1 MLDGYLFI
9 SESGGDAMLLFLVR
23 HAKAVERAFD
33 IPENNRFLTPDGRER
48 FREAAQ
54 KLRKKGME
62 TEIIVTSPLVRA
74 VQTAEILAEGLSFRG
89 QLPVDE
95 TLAPGFDLDGL
106 NRLLSRHPGVNSMA
120 CVGHEPDLSE
130 LGNQLLQT
138 PGAVILRKG
147 AVLALEWNRD
157 APNEKAD
164 FLWLHSRGV
173 FHTDPQRLKDL

>member
-1 MLDGYLFI
+1 
-9 SESGGDAMLLFLVR
+9 MLLYLVR

-48 FREAAQ
+48 FRDATQ

-62 TEIIVTSPLVRA
+62 PEIIVTSPLVRA

-95 TLAPGFDLDGL
+95 TLAPGFDLEGL
-106 NRLLSRHPGVNSMA
+106 SRLLSRHPGVKSMA

-130 LGNQLLQT
+130 LGNRLLQS
-138 PGAVILRKG
+138 PGTISLRKG
-147 AVLALEWNRD
+147 AVLALEWPPE
-157 APNEKAD
+157 APTEKAT
-164 FLWLHSRGV
+164 FLWLQSKGV
-173 FHTDPQRLKDL
+173 FHTDPQRLKDM

>member
-1 MLDGYLFI
+1 
-9 SESGGDAMLLFLVR
+9 MLLYLVR

-33 IPENNRFLTPDGRER
+33 IPENNRFLTPDGREL
-48 FREAAQ
+48 FRETTH

-62 TEIIVTSPLVRA
+62 PEIIVTSPLVRA

-106 NRLLSRHPGVNSMA
+106 SRLLSRHPGVGAMA

-130 LGNQLLQT
+130 LGNQLMQH
-138 PGAVILRKG
+138 PGAVSLKKG
-147 AVLALEWNRD
+147 AVLALRWNRD
-157 APNEKAD
+157 APSEKAA
-164 FLWLHSRGV
+164 FLWLHSKGE
-173 FHTDPQRLKDL
+173 FHTDPQRLSEL